1 MKIIQTLRIFFTRLL
16 ILVGGL
22 TVLAA
27 GVVWI
32 ATLNIEKIEHWES
45 QRQLSDRMILDLDFA
60 YDLSSSD
67 FAFFETSAPSQLPA
81 LSQLIDA
88 IYTAKDDK
96 RVTGLLIRAGVGFLT
111 TTEVQELRTAIT
123 AFRASGKKTFAFA
136 ESYGE
141 GGDGTL
147 HYYLA
152 SAAEELW
159 IQPSG
164 SLDITGYRLET
175 PYARAALDKVGIS
188 PQFAWR
194 KDFKGILQS
203 YSEET
208 PPAPV
213 AKNTQNLLDSLLA
226 QTITA
231 IATSRQQET
240 TQIRAAVDGGPLNA
254 SAAQARGLIDHLGYW
269 DQLIDKRIMP
279 LGADMVALPS
289 YAQAHPAP
297 TPSEDVPRLAFI
309 AAQGEIHMGES
320 NYGTFG
326 RSLSIGSATLST
338 AIEDAA
344 LADDIDAL
352 VIRIDSPG
360 GSYVASD
367 TIRRAIVFAREQGK
381 KVTVSMGDVVASGGY
396 FIATAADKIYANPGT
411 ITGSIGVAGGKF
423 ALDNLWQKLGINWS
437 IVTAGQNA
445 DLYSTNRKF
454 SPEGWRLLNNDLN
467 RIYSDFT
474 ARVAQDRN
482 LSAKA
487 VKQAAQGQIW
497 TGTDAQNLGLIDE
510 LGGLRDALNSAL
522 TDLGSTITQPYA
534 LVIFP
539 EAPTALDAFIE
550 QLASGSDLIGNSFES
565 LKTLQNLLASV
576 LAPLSQSPN
585 TPHQLYAP
593 VQLNAS
599 KNL

>member
-1 MKIIQTLRIFFTRLL
+1 MKIIQMLRVFCTRLL
-16 ILVGGL
+16 VLVGGL
-22 TVLAA
+22 TVL
-27 GVVWI
+27 GVGVAWI
-32 ATLNIEKIEHWES
+32 VALNIEKIEHWES
-45 QRQLSDRMILDLDFA
+45 RQQLSDRMILDLDFA
-60 YDLSSSD
+60 YDLGTDSL
-67 FAFFETSAPSQLPA
+67 AFFEMPSQLPA
-81 LSQLIDA
+81 LSRLIDA
-88 IYTAKDDK
+88 IYAAKDDK
-96 RVTGLLIRAGVGFLT
+96 RVTGLIIRAGVGFLT
-111 TTEVQELRTAIT
+111 TADVQELRPAIT

-164 SLDITGYRLET
+164 SLDITGYSLEI
-175 PYARAALDKVGIS
+175 PYARAALDKVGIA

-194 KDFKGILQS
+194 KEFKGVLQS
-203 YSEET
+203 YSEKT
-208 PPAPV
+208 PPASV
-213 AKNTQNLLDSLLA
+213 TKNTQTLLDSLLS

-231 IATSRQQET
+231 IAASRQQDT
-240 TQIRAAVDGGPLNA
+240 AGIRAAVDTGPLTA
-254 SAAQARGLIDHLGYW
+254 SAAQAGGLVDHLGYW

-279 LGADMVALPS
+279 LEADIISLPD
-289 YAQAHPAP
+289 YAQALPAP
-297 TPSEDVPRLAFI
+297 TLPEDAPRLAFI

-320 NYGTFG
+320 DYGPFG
-326 RSLSIGSATLST
+326 HNPSIGSATLST

-344 LADDIDAL
+344 MADDIDAL

-381 KVTVSMGDVVASGGY
+381 KITVSMGDVAASGGY

-423 ALDNLWQKLGINWS
+423 ALDDLWQKLGINWS
-437 IVTAGQNA
+437 IATAGQNA
-445 DLYSTNRKF
+445 NLYSTNRKF
-454 SPEGWRLLNNDLN
+454 SPEGWRLLNNDLD
-467 RIYSDFT
+467 RIYNDFT
-474 ARVAQDRN
+474 ARVARDRN
-482 LSAKA
+482 LSAEA
-487 VKQAAQGQIW
+487 VEQAAQGQVW
-497 TGTDAQNLGLIDE
+497 TGTEARNLGLVDE
-510 LGGLRDALNSAL
+510 LGGLRDALNSTL

-539 EAPTALDAFIE
+539 EPRTALDAFVE
-550 QLASGSDLIGNSFES
+550 QLTSGSGLILNSLAS
-565 LKTLQNLLASV
+565 LKSLQTLLAPV
-576 LAPLSQSPN
+576 LAPLSQSPK

-593 VQLNAS
+593 LPI
-599 KNL
+599 KG

>member
-1 MKIIQTLRIFFTRLL
+1 MTVIKTLRVFCTRLL

-27 GVVWI
+27 GIVWI
-32 ATLNIEKIEHWES
+32 VALNIEKIEQWES
-45 QRQLSDRMILDLDFA
+45 QQQLSDRMILDLDFA
-60 YDLSSSD
+60 YDLSNSD
-67 FAFFETSAPSQLPA
+67 FAFFETSPV

-88 IYTAKDDK
+88 IYAAKDDE
-96 RVTGLLIRAGVGFLT
+96 RVTGLIIRAGVGVLT

-123 AFRASGKKTFAFA
+123 AFRASGKETFAFA

-141 GGDGTL
+141 GGHGTL

-175 PYARAALDKVGIS
+175 PYARAALDTVGIA
-188 PQFAWR
+188 PQFSWR
-194 KDFKGILQS
+194 KDFKGVLQS
-203 YSEET
+203 YSEKM

-213 AKNTQNLLDSLLA
+213 TKNTQALLDSLLS

-231 IATSRQQET
+231 IATSRQQDT
-240 TQIRAAVDGGPLNA
+240 AHIRAAVDKGPLSA
-254 SAAQARGLIDHLGYW
+254 SAAQAGGLIDHLGYW
-269 DQLIDKRIMP
+269 DQLIDTRIIP
-279 LGADMVALPS
+279 LDADMVSLPG
-289 YAQAHPAP
+289 YAQARATAP
-297 TPSEDVPRLAFI
+297 LPDDAPRLAFI

-320 NYGTFG
+320 DYGTFG
-326 RSLSIGSATLST
+326 RDLSIGSATLST

-381 KVTVSMGDVVASGGY
+381 KVTVSMGNVAASGGY
-396 FIATAADKIYANPGT
+396 FIATAADKIYANPAT

-423 ALDNLWQKLGINWS
+423 ALNDLWKKLGLNWS
-437 IVTAGQNA
+437 IVTAGQHA

-454 SPEGWRLLNNDLN
+454 SPEGWRLLNNDLD
-467 RIYSDFT
+467 RIYNDFT
-474 ARVAQDRN
+474 TRVAQDRN
-482 LSAKA
+482 LSTEA
-487 VKQAAQGQIW
+487 VEQAAQGQVW
-497 TGTDAQNLGLIDE
+497 TGTEAQNLGLVDE

-522 TDLGSTITQPYA
+522 TDLGSTIHQPYT
-534 LVIFP
+534 LVTFP
-539 EAPTALDAFIE
+539 EAPTALDAFVE
-550 QLASGSDLIGNSFES
+550 QLSSGSGFIRNGLES
-565 LKTLQNLLASV
+565 LKTLQTLLAPV
-576 LAPLSQSPN
+576 LAPLSQSQK

-593 VQLNAS
+593 VQV
-599 KNL
+599 KK